1 MGTDGAGME
10 ECMFKLKDEIINGH
24 VLIELNDGKLE
35 HELGIIR
42 NYIISDNQKNTMAY
56 YNSK

>member
-1 MGTDGAGME
+1 
-10 ECMFKLKDEIINGH
+10 MFKLKNKIINGH
-24 VLIELNDGKLE
+24 VLIELNDEKLE
-35 HELGIIR
+35 DELGIIR